1 MISNEVKEGCEKWKA
16 IKFADLKQ
24 TLQAKCNEVANLQE
38 ESELSRKK
46 LIELSRDFKRTTE
59 ESVRNQVAPLMKY
72 FQKEI
77 DSLLHRSKTGEGCLL
92 ELLQNFVPLP
102 APDKLFSAL
111 FNTFDAVKED
121 VKNRDRTIAQLK
133 IQVEELEDLNSKAFT
148 QRWEEH
154 ENNLRLEFAENE
166 DILKNETLLHQ
177 TEISKLKETIKR
189 MQNTHQQLE
198 QEIIDLRNKHEL
210 ELTARGQEVELL
222 LNDQEKLQHQLGN
235 ALAKNDTGFEHSSTF
250 QPQNKLVTELEQ
262 ELILK
267 ETEIDGLNRKIYEN
281 EHILSEN
288 DKSHSVEISD
298 LKAQLSGVK
307 NRVLELENT
316 LRNQSDYH
324 EVKQELST
332 LKMIEFGSLKE
343 DQVSNS
349 AESLLVTKNKQLQT
363 QCTNLRTENDRLNEE
378 SRNFELTIQSSNA
391 KIVKYEKQIELLE
404 QDIIRLQQL
413 LPPRPEAEGI
423 SSPSTTDLA
432 LSSNEFLTELVQ
444 NQQIQQTSSPEKD
457 HGLVSILL
465 SQRERFKDK
474 HLALQHDFDT
484 VKHQSNELQIR
495 ISTLEHDNM
504 RLYDKIRFLQS
515 YPHTSQSEMLP
526 DKSLQRYSHDYESK
540 LDPFTAFN
548 RREIFSRYSRMP
560 GTDRAIFNIGK
571 VILSNRITRRLT
583 LLYLLIIHILLFI
596 GLYFYTHYETCRI
609 DAYADCLRSYEDHM
623 KVNHPAD

>member
-1 MISNEVKEGCEKWKA
+1 M
-16 IKFADLKQ
+16 
-24 TLQAKCNEVANLQE
+24 
-38 ESELSRKK
+38 
-46 LIELSRDFKRTTE
+46 
-59 ESVRNQVAPLMKY
+59 
-72 FQKEI
+72 
-77 DSLLHRSKTGEGCLL
+77 
-92 ELLQNFVPLP
+92 
-102 APDKLFSAL
+102 
-111 FNTFDAVKED
+111 
-121 VKNRDRTIAQLK
+121 
-133 IQVEELEDLNSKAFT
+133 
-148 QRWEEH
+148 
-154 ENNLRLEFAENE
+154 
-166 DILKNETLLHQ
+166 
-177 TEISKLKETIKR
+177 
-189 MQNTHQQLE
+189 E
-198 QEIIDLRNKHEL
+198 QEIIELRNKHEL

-235 ALAKNDTGFEHSSTF
+235 ALAKNDTSFEHSSTF

-267 ETEIDGLNRKIYEN
+267 ETEIDALNRKIYEK
-281 EHILSEN
+281 EQILSEN
-288 DKSHSVEISD
+288 SKTHSEEISD
-298 LKAQLSGVK
+298 LRMQLSGVK
-307 NRVLELENT
+307 NRVLELDNY

-324 EVKQELST
+324 EIKQELST
-332 LKMIEFGSLKE
+332 LKMIEFGSMKE
-343 DQVSNS
+343 DDVSNS
-349 AESLLVTKNKQLQT
+349 AESLLVTKNKQLQA
-363 QCTNLRTENDRLNEE
+363 QCTNLRTENDRLNDE
-378 SRNFELTIQSSNA
+378 SRNFELTIQNGNA
-391 KIVKYEKQIELLE
+391 KIIKYERQIELLE

-423 SSPSTTDLA
+423 ATPSTSDLT
-432 LSSNEFLTELVQ
+432 LSSNDFLTELVQ
-444 NQQIQQTSSPEKD
+444 NQQIQQTSSAEKD

-465 SQRERFKDK
+465 SQRERFKEK

-484 VKHQSNELQIR
+484 IKHQSNELQIR

-504 RLYDKIRFLQS
+504 RLYEKIRFLQS
-515 YPHTSQSEMLP
+515 YPHSSQSEILP

-623 KVNHPAD
+623 SVHHPAD